1 MSLDGTQPP
10 RMRTGVPGLDEILE
24 GGLLQGG
31 VYIVEGTP
39 GAGKTILGNQICF
52 HHASGGGR
60 ALYATLLAESHTRMI
75 AHLRRMRFFRP
86 ELVPASVNYVS
97 AFKQLE
103 SNGLD
108 GLFKTLRET
117 LTAQKASLLVLDGL
131 VSAAESAESD
141 RAFKKFVHE
150 LQILSGMNGCTVLLL
165 SSVARSRSVQPE
177 HTMVDGIIQ
186 LTDELKMLRA
196 VRRLQVLKLR
206 GTDPVRGLHALEIS
220 DEGITVRP
228 RIETMVAATGA
239 AHITPGDRRMDFG
252 VPALDEMLCGGLPSH
267 SVTMLLGPSGGG
279 KTILGLQ
286 FLAAGANKGE
296 RALHFGFYERP
307 RELLAKSTRLGLGL
321 EKFYDEG
328 LLHIVRHSPTEG
340 DVDLLVDRLLTE
352 VRERRITRLFLD
364 GIQAF
369 QQATDLKERI
379 RDIYAALS
387 EQLSACGVTTV
398 YSLETPDLFGPRI
411 EVPIGD
417 VSAITHNIVVLRHVE
432 MSARLHRLI
441 SVLKLRDS
449 DYDPAIREFLIT
461 DEGIAVSK
469 TFETAA
475 RILSG
480 SAELRNGNGG
490 TKATNAKRTTYKR
503 AKKAAKATVNKA
515 VKRASSTAKRSAKAA
530 TEAAK
535 KAAKKGG
542 GRKR

>member
-1 MSLDGTQPP
+1 MSLDGTQPA
-10 RMRTGVPGLDEILE
+10 RMRTGVPGLDEVLE

-86 ELVPASVNYVS
+86 ELVPESVYYVS

-103 SNGLD
+103 SHGLD

-150 LQILSGMNGCTVLLL
+150 LQILSGMSGCTVLLL

-177 HTMVDGIIQ
+177 HTMVDGILQ

-206 GTDPVRGLHALEIS
+206 GTDAVRGLHALEIS
-220 DEGITVRP
+220 DEGIIVRP
-228 RIETMVAATGA
+228 RIETMVTTAEA
-239 AHITPGDRRMDFG
+239 AHITPGEGRMDFG

-267 SVTMLLGPSGGG
+267 SVTMVLGPSGGG

-296 RALHFGFYERP
+296 RGLHFGFYERP
-307 RELLAKSTRLGLGL
+307 RELLAKSERLGLGL
-321 EKFYDEG
+321 ERFVDEG
-328 LLHIVRHSPTEG
+328 LLHLVRHSPTEG

-352 VRERRITRLFLD
+352 VRERRVKRLFLD
-364 GIQAF
+364 GIHAF

-379 RDIYAALS
+379 RDIYGALS
-387 EQLSACGVTTV
+387 EQLSASGVTTV

-417 VSAITHNIVVLRHVE
+417 VSAITHNIIVLRHVE

-461 DEGIAVSK
+461 DEGITVSK

-480 SAELRNGNGG
+480 SAELRNGNN
-490 TKATNAKRTTYKR
+490 TKATNAKATAYQR
-503 AKKAAKATVNKA
+503 AKKAAKATVHKA
-515 VKRASSTAKRSAKAA
+515 EKKASTTATRSAKAA
-530 TEAAK
+530 TTAAK